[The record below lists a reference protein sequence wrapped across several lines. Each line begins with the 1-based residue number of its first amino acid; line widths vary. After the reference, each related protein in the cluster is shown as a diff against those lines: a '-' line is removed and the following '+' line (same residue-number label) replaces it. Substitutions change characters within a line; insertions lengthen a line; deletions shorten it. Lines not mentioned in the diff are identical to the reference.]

1 MTPDDSSSLVPP
13 IRRTVRRYWNDILSI
28 YYANTPI
35 WRVFKSF
42 GLLFIGFFCWSAA
55 ALLLSYRPDWT
66 FLYYVMAYGFV
77 LILWG
82 PLTHFVILPI
92 AIRLRR
98 TADHPITRTFA
109 NKASKINLTVFFTIV
124 IILGTAPISPMVL
137 DFSTIFEDDD
147 RQPDVNP
154 DLECVIVDD
163 LVQCS
168 LSDGTGVDHVVVTS
182 GDRTLDR
189 VDEPPFAVEF
199 AVADLEEVVGQK
211 QFVLELRD
219 EDGDTIRSYTRSLS
233 MLDDA

>member
-1 MTPDDSSSLVPP
+1 MTSDDSASLVPP
-13 IRRTVRRYWNDILSI
+13 VRPTVRRYWNDILSI

-35 WRVFKSF
+35 WRVLKSF
-42 GLLFIGFFCWSAA
+42 GLLFIGFFCWSAG

-98 TADHPITRTFA
+98 SAEHPITRTFA

-124 IILGTAPISPMVL
+124 IILGTAPISPMLL
-137 DFSTIFEDDD
+137 DFGTIFEDGE

-154 DLECVIVDD
+154 DVDCVVLDD

-168 LSDGTGVDHVVVTS
+168 LSNEAGIDHIVVTS
-182 GDRTLDR
+182 GDRTLER
-189 VDEPPFAVEF
+189 IDEPPYTVEF
-199 AVADLEEVVGQK
+199 AVGDLEEVVGQK

-219 EDGDTIRSYTRSLS
+219 ENGETIRRYTRSLS
-233 MLDDA
+233 MLDEA